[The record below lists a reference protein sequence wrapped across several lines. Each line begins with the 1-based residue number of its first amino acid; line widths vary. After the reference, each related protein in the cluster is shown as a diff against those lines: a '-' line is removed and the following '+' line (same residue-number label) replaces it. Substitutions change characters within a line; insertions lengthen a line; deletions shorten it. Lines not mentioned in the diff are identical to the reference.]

1 VVMPVIESVRVGPGP
16 LLGSHP
22 GCIPFLS

>member
-1 VVMPVIESVRVGPGP
+1 VVPVIVSVRVGPGS